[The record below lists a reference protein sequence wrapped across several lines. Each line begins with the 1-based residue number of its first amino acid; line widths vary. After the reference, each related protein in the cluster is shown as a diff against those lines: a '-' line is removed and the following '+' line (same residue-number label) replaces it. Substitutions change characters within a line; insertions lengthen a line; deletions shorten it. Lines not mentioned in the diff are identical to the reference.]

1 MRRRHRR
8 TLAAIFKRPTQAGI
22 RWADIESLLRACGAD
37 IEERAGSRIAIELN
51 DVIAIFHR
59 PHPQPNADKGAVAS
73 VRRFLVAAGIDPE
86 ADGP

>member
-22 RWADIESLLRACGAD
+22 RWADIESLLQACGAD
-37 IEERAGSRIAIELN
+37 IEERAGSRVAVELN

-59 PHPQPNADKGAVAS
+59 PHPRPQADKGAVAS
-73 VRRFLVAAGIDPE
+73 VRRFLVTAGIDLE

>member
-22 RWADIESLLRACGAD
+22 RWADIESLLQACGAD
-37 IEERAGSRIAIELN
+37 IEERAGSRVAVELN
-51 DVIAIFHR
+51 DVVAIFHR
-59 PHPQPNADKGAVAS
+59 PHPRPQADKGAVAS
-73 VRRFLVAAGIDPE
+73 VRRFLIAAGIDME